1 MTEHSD
7 TAATV
12 VAKSVPP
19 VTVSIAT
26 LYGVQVSDLVLW
38 ATLIYTVLLIAK
50 TAYRFYCDLTQKE
63 DADGRE

>member
-50 TAYRFYCDLTQKE
+50 TAYRFYRDLTQKE